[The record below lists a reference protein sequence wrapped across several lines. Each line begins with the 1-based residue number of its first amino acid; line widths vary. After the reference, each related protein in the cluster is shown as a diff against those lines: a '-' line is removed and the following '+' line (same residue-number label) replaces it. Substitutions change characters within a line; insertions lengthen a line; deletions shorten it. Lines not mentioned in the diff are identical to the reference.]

1 LDNEIKGMEDILDV
15 EDLAEEGQDERGY
28 SIHDAMKIA
37 NRILKQPTSRALGEI
52 SDIESRS

>member
-1 LDNEIKGMEDILDV
+1 MKKGAVLNVD
-15 EDLAEEGQDERGY
+15 DLAEENQGERGY

-37 NRILKQPTSRALGEI
+37 NRILKQPTRRALGEI